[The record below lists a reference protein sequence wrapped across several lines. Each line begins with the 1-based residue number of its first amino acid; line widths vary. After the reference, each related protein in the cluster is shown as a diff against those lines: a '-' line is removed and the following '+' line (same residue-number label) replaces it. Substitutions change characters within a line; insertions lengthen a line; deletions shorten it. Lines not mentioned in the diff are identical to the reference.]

1 MSESQQKNTSKG
13 APIYLLKPEK
23 DFRKAANKIIAE
35 TIKNPQKNPL
45 YVIGPAQINLKE
57 EKEIKENII
66 NKYKAA
72 IDKTKS
78 SINNHVN
85 DQKKQKQ
92 EDYDKKGIFLTEMQ
106 GGQKAADLLMNSLA
120 VIEDSN
126 VRVFDYEIFKKDYQK
141 GKKEFDKKFNRSKPK
156 IDPKD
161 LFNLK
166 IQRAKQALA
175 STGNGIKN
183 ATENQSRM
191 YHPPEPNTQGRQFQG
206 GTSSNIEVK
215 KAGKVLEPIGKVV
228 GTAGNFLDS
237 YEAAVYFTEG
247 KPVEG
252 TAKVASIGGSMYGS
266 GVAVGLAGKVC
277 PKMVKGANKPLV
289 LGVAGLS
296 CFGVLWYAGDKAGGD
311 VAEGLMIDMLGM
323 TPEEKKEYNKKLEE
337 QYGVGTYEHNTL
349 SSD

>member
-126 VRVFDYEIFKKDYQK
+126 VRVFNYEIFKKDYKK

-161 LFNLK
+161 LFNLQ
-166 IQRAKQALA
+166 IQRAKQVLA

-183 ATENQSRM
+183 ATENQSKM
-191 YHPPEPNTQGRQFQG
+191 YHPDAATGNVYQG
-206 GTSSNIEVK
+206 GGRSNIKLENV
-215 KAGKVLEPIGKVV
+215 GKVLEPIAKTV
-228 GTAGNFLDS
+228 GHVGDSLDLM
-237 YEAAVYFTEG
+237 EAAVYFKND
-247 KPVEG
+247 KPAEG
-252 TAKVASIGGSMYGS
+252 TAKVAGIAGSKVGS
-266 GVAVGLAGKVC
+266 AATVAIAGKVC
-277 PKMVKGANKPLV
+277 PKMVKGANKPIV

-311 VAEGLMIDMLGM
+311 VAEGLIIDMVGM